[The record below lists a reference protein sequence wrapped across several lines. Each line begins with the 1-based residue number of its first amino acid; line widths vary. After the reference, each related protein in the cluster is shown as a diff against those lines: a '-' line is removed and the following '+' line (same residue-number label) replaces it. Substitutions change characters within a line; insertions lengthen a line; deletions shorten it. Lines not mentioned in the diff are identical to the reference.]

1 MQSKCPGQDSRNLS
15 VSIHICPQ
23 CGKEVEMFSDEM
35 RIKCPSCKA
44 RVEKKT
50 VPSCIQWCKEAKR
63 CLGPERWE
71 KVMEALN
78 QGDSESKEN

>member
-23 CGKEVEMFSDEM
+23 CGQEV
-35 RIKCPSCKA
+35 RVKCPSCKA

-63 CLGPERWE
+63 CLGPDRWE
-71 KVMEALN
+71 KIMEALD
-78 QGDSESKEN
+78 QSDSDSKEN